1 LYTSLLFAVSSTSVV
16 FLATTDVAVS
26 SFARVRRVGS
36 AISEGLMNFH
46 ISLLLADAI
55 ILIINKKGSQV
66 SEWTSTTGF
75 DDIVAIFRFLEQVM
89 LFLNSF
95 VFAECGRRRTYR
107 NLVKLMI
114 IQLFF
119 SERMK

>member
-1 LYTSLLFAVSSTSVV
+1 MYTSLLFAVSSTSVV